1 MILGRKENKQTIR
14 KMDPNID
21 ILSADKIEI
30 NDLTKQFFDLFD
42 NTDHKSPD
50 WTIAEKICI
59 PEIIIIKKTGLTEV
73 VYNLTNFIEPRKAI
87 LSDGTLTNFQEQEL
101 QEETQVIGHIAQR
114 RSMYQKS
121 GNLSGKS
128 FIETGTKLFQFI
140 KTNNGWKINSLVW
153 EDDKE

>member
-1 MILGRKENKQTIR
+1 
-14 KMDPNID
+14 MDSIINTD
-21 ILSADKIEI
+21 SADKIEI
-30 NDLTKQFFDLFD
+30 NDLTKQFFNLFD
-42 NTDHKSPD
+42 NTYHKIPD
-50 WTIAEKICI
+50 WTTVQKICI

-101 QEETQVIGHIAQR
+101 HEETQVIGHIAQR
-114 RSMYQKS
+114 RSRYQKS

-140 KTNNGWKINSLVW
+140 KTDKGWRINSLVW
-153 EDDKE
+153 EDD